1 MLGAC
6 IEAISKSLRKRRGV
20 EIMEDNSLLERGL
33 PIYLQKDID
42 ALIVGEKNKVS
53 CLDCLYDEVY
63 GSINSAFWGFEITE
77 EQKDY
82 LFDKYLGL

>member
-1 MLGAC
+1 
-6 IEAISKSLRKRRGV
+6 
-20 EIMEDNSLLERGL
+20 MEKDKNILERGL

-42 ALIVGEKNKVS
+42 AWIEGVKNNVS
-53 CLDCLYDEVY
+53 HLDCLHNELY
-63 GSINSAFWGFEITE
+63 GSINSAYWGYEITE